1 MEHLY
6 DIQLIQEKGR
16 ALYVPAEHFPA
27 ESIQQAVFGT
37 SSSQC
42 EAKPIEGTNR
52 KIVMTEE
59 LFQDL
64 KIPYTGK
71 TRVIIH
77 ENTLYLGPLVGI
89 FTAGFT
95 PSILRPVGERSL
107 FFAKLLSAE
116 KSVGAFTFVF
126 GARQINWEKGTV
138 NGYFYTSK
146 GWEQIEVPFPNVVYD
161 RLPNRKTENHK
172 ALKKI
177 KVRMQEEYL
186 IPWFNPGFFNKWSI
200 HRLLQSDF
208 QAAAYLPETALHPD
222 IELTDQMLKKYGT
235 VFLKPVN
242 GSLGYGL
249 YKIIYSEQEKVYYCR
264 YRDVQQ
270 INRLQKFQSLDKL
283 FHKLF
288 EKTQL
293 QQYIIQQGIPLLRIN
308 GQTVDFRVHTNK
320 NEKGKW
326 QISAMAAKVAQQGS
340 VTTHLNNGGIVKTL
354 DEVFSDSEEQQYIT
368 NALTEAAITISES
381 LEKKINGHIG
391 EIGFDFG
398 IDKNKKIWLFEA
410 NSKPGRAIFTHPKLK
425 NHDRM
430 TKELSLK
437 FALYLTEKMIKHPE
451 EMYL

>member
-1 MEHLY
+1 MKHLF
-6 DIQLIQEKGR
+6 DIQLTKEKGQVIY
-16 ALYVPAEHFPA
+16 LPAKYFPA
-27 ESIQQAVFGT
+27 ASIQQSVFGT
-37 SSSQC
+37 RSSQC
-42 EAKPIEGTNR
+42 EALPMEGSNR

-59 LFQDL
+59 LFQEL

-71 TRVIIH
+71 TGVIIH

-116 KSVGAFTFVF
+116 KSVGTFTFIF
-126 GARQINWEKGTV
+126 GARQINWEKGIV
-138 NGYFYTSK
+138 NGYFYTSN

-161 RLPNRKTENHK
+161 RLPNRKTENHQ

-177 KVRMQEEYL
+177 KERMQEEYL

-208 QAAAYLPETALHPD
+208 QAASYLPETVLHPT
-222 IELTDQMLKKYGT
+222 IELTDQMLKTYGT

-249 YKIIYSEQEKVYYCR
+249 YKIIYSEQEKAYYCR
-264 YRDVQQ
+264 YRDAQQ
-270 INRLQKFQSLDKL
+270 VNRLQKFHALDKL

-293 QQYIIQQGIPLLRIN
+293 YHYIIQQGIPLLRIN

-320 NEKGKW
+320 NEKGRW
-326 QISAMAAKVAQQGS
+326 QISALAAKVAQQGS
-340 VTTHLNNGGIVKTL
+340 VTTHLNNGGIVKTI
-354 DEVFSDSEEQQYIT
+354 DEIFPDSEQQQTIT
-368 NALTEAAITISES
+368 HALTEASIAISES
-381 LEKKINGHIG
+381 LEKKIDGHIG

-398 IDKNKKIWLFEA
+398 IDKNNKIWLFEA

-425 NHDRM
+425 DHDRI

-437 FALYLTEKMIKHPE
+437 YALYLTEKMIKHPE

>member
-1 MEHLY
+1 MKHLF
-6 DIQLIQEKGR
+6 DIQLTKEKGQVIY
-16 ALYVPAEHFPA
+16 LPAKYFPA
-27 ESIQQAVFGT
+27 ASIQQSVFGT
-37 SSSQC
+37 RSSQC
-42 EAKPIEGTNR
+42 EALPMEGSNR

-59 LFQDL
+59 LFQEL

-71 TRVIIH
+71 TGVIIH
-77 ENTLYLGPLVGI
+77 ENALYLGPLVGI

-116 KSVGAFTFVF
+116 KSVGTFTFIF
-126 GARQINWEKGTV
+126 GARQINWEKGIV
-138 NGYFYTSK
+138 NGYFYTSN

-161 RLPNRKTENHK
+161 RLPNRKTENHQ

-177 KVRMQEEYL
+177 KERMQEEYL

-208 QAAAYLPETALHPD
+208 QAASYLPETVLHPT
-222 IELTDQMLKKYGT
+222 IELTDQMLKTYGT

-249 YKIIYSEQEKVYYCR
+249 YKIIYSEQEKAYYCR
-264 YRDVQQ
+264 YRDAQQ
-270 INRLQKFQSLDKL
+270 VNRLQKFHALDKL

-293 QQYIIQQGIPLLRIN
+293 HHYIIQQGIPLLRIN

-320 NEKGKW
+320 NEKGRW
-326 QISAMAAKVAQQGS
+326 QISALAAKVAQQGS
-340 VTTHLNNGGIVKTL
+340 VTTHLNNGGIVKTI
-354 DEVFSDSEEQQYIT
+354 DEIFPDSEQQQTIT
-368 NALTEAAITISES
+368 HALTEASIAISES
-381 LEKKINGHIG
+381 LEKKIDGHIG

-398 IDKNKKIWLFEA
+398 IDKNNKIWLFEA

-425 NHDRM
+425 DHDRI

-437 FALYLTEKMIKHPE
+437 YALYLTEKMIKHPE